1 MGFRSKVLFFFT
13 GNKYHNVK
21 SPVELMCNGKEG
33 SRGGGGVLPMVAYT
47 GRGKGYLL
55 RERVGKSIISVCK
68 MAQKG
73 YKQMHFMD
81 VKKVEKTFWFS

>member
-1 MGFRSKVLFFFT
+1 
-13 GNKYHNVK
+13 
-21 SPVELMCNGKEG
+21 
-33 SRGGGGVLPMVAYT
+33 MVAYT